1 MSKIIT
7 KECIESL
14 IENHIGKTDI
24 SAVGGDS
31 N

>member
-24 SAVGGDS
+24 SSIGGGQ
-31 N
+31 